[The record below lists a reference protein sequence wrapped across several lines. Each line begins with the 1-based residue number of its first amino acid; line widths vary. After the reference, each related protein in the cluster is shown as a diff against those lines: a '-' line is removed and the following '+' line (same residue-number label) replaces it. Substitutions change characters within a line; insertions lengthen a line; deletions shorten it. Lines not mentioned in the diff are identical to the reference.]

1 MDPNE
6 RRQHPPRARVA
17 GARGGRHPLGRFA
30 GIAIAF
36 LALGCAGRATDPARP
51 AEGPRA
57 PIPRPERVSD
67 VPAPGSPS
75 GRPLVDSSLRLD
87 LRPLGS
93 IPTDGFT
100 LPLLSPNGRFLAV
113 QTGTPPDAATAL
125 ARPGQ
130 RVPRASRVALYRI
143 DARGFARLGETDG
156 GFVLGRSAD
165 DNGFLIESPRPD
177 GSRWIGRIAW
187 GTPTSTQGYEPEWL
201 VQDGGVNAFA
211 ALGPEGSLVWCRRD
225 TRAREFDLLVRR
237 GASTIRLP
245 CDGLRSYVFPSF
257 DADGS
262 RVFMLVLRDGIVELG
277 SVDPTS
283 EDAMRQS
290 LVRAF
295 ISDRADDA
303 TAAQMVTPQGTRD
316 GVDGRDLLFFH
327 PTLGS
332 IARWND
338 TDGLRPI
345 AGGAVAMSR
354 VDEGRIAVL
363 DGGRVRIRG
372 AGLDPAGAAREPG
385 AVILE
390 QVAVPRFLGT
400 LEERPALLL
409 IVPEPSGV
417 RLLIARL
424 VGVPSAAG
432 ARPGDG
438 E

>member
-1 MDPNE
+1 ME
-6 RRQHPPRARVA
+6 RGHDDDAMSIHPRDSNTHPPSTRPA
-17 GARGGRHPLGRFA
+17 GAFLGRRPMMRLGA
-30 GIAIAF
+30 AAALMA
-36 LALGCAGRATDPARP
+36 LAACAGPAREAPGP
-51 AEGPRA
+51 AAAERPT
-57 PIPRPERVSD
+57 PVQRPERVSD

-75 GRPLVDSSLRLD
+75 GTPLIDSALRID

-93 IPTDGFT
+93 VATDGFT
-100 LPLLSPNGRFLAV
+100 LPVLSPNGRFLAV

-130 RVPRASRVALYRI
+130 RIPRASRIALYRV
-143 DARGFARLGETDG
+143 DARGIARLGETDG

-165 DNGFLIESPRPD
+165 DTGFLIESPRPD
-177 GSRWIGRIAW
+177 GSRWLGRIAW
-187 GTPTSTQGYEPEWL
+187 GTDASTKSYEPEWL
-201 VQDGGVNAFA
+201 VQDGQVNAFG
-211 ALGPEGSLVWCRRD
+211 ALGPDGALAYA
-225 TRAREFDLLVRR
+225 TRGRSDGHFDLLVRR
-237 GASTIRLP
+237 GGTTMRLSG
-245 CDGLRSYVFPSF
+245 DGLRSYTHPTFS
-257 DADGS
+257 ADGS
-262 RVFMLVLRDGIVELG
+262 RVFMMVLRDGILELG

-283 EDAMRQS
+283 EDAMQQS

-338 TDGLRPI
+338 VDGLRGI
-345 AGGAVAMSR
+345 GGGAMAMTR
-354 VDEGRIAVL
+354 VDERRIAVL

-372 AGLDPAGAAREPG
+372 ANLDAAGAAREPG

-390 QVAVPRFLGT
+390 QVAVPRLLGT
-400 LEERPALLL
+400 IEDRPAILL
-409 IVPEPSGV
+409 IAPEAGGV

-424 VGVPSAAG
+424 V
-432 ARPGDG
+432 
-438 E
+438 

>member
-1 MDPNE
+1 MSIHPRSIHPSE
-6 RRQHPPRARVA
+6 RTQHPPRTRAA
-17 GARGGRHPLGRFA
+17 GACVGSGLLGRLACLAVTLFA
-30 GIAIAF
+30 T
-36 LALGCAGRATDPARP
+36 GCAGPATEPSRRTEDLPP
-51 AEGPRA
+51 PV
-57 PIPRPERVSD
+57 PRPERVSD
-67 VPAPGSPS
+67 VPAPGSTS
-75 GRPLVDSSLRLD
+75 GTPLVDSALRLD

-130 RVPRASRVALYRI
+130 RTPRASRIALYRI

-156 GFVLGRSAD
+156 GLVLGRSAD
-165 DNGFLIESPRPD
+165 DNGFLVESPRPD

-201 VQDGGVNAFA
+201 VQEGGVNAFA
-211 ALGPEGSLVWCRRD
+211 ALGPDGSLAWCRRD
-225 TRAREFDLLVRR
+225 TRARDFDLLVRR
-237 GASTIRLP
+237 GGSTIRLSG
-245 CDGLRSYVFPSF
+245 DGLRSYVFPSF
-257 DADGS
+257 NADGS

-295 ISDRADDA
+295 VSDRADDA
-303 TAAQMVTPQGTRD
+303 TAAQMVTPQGTHD

-338 TDGLRPI
+338 IDGLRGI
-345 AGGAVAMSR
+345 AGGAMAVSR
-354 VDEGRIAVL
+354 VDERRIAVL

-372 AGLDPAGAAREPG
+372 ADLDPAGAAREPG
-385 AVILE
+385 AVIFE
-390 QVAVPRFLGT
+390 QLAVPRLLGMIDD
-400 LEERPALLL
+400 RPAILLV
-409 IVPEPSGV
+409 VPEAGGV
-417 RLLIARL
+417 RLLIARII
-424 VGVPSAAG
+424 
-432 ARPGDG
+432 
-438 E
+438 